1 MAQVPQSDEPGHL
14 FNHPP
19 RNHKPRI
26 AEVRTHPGVRVSVPS
41 WVTKLTGFAGTLY
54 SHETSEIH
62 PGKQEMNLHTREY
75 ELREFSSRR
84 REDEL
89 YASPPG

>member
-62 PGKQEMNLHTREY
+62 PGKQEMNLHTRNES
-75 ELREFSSRR
+75 FIVKGFPVK

-89 YASPPG
+89 NIRT